1 MLIFLVK
8 GKEKMSNRIKKLR
21 LEKKI
26 SQQKLA
32 NEVGVTR
39 QAISLFEK
47 GERDPKLETW
57 IKLAGYFNVSI
68 PYLQGISKNKSSG
81 KSFSKKGYYT
91 DYWINQ
97 KKNIPKDKDNMMVEM
112 SAYLDQLDLNTFEEL
127 VSFFE
132 LAGRSENLSDK
143 AKKLLNTIDDLKE
156 IGYILDSTFY
166 FFESYIE
173 GLSGD
178 KDKLKLV
185 KKFDD
190 DFMKLYEKRF
200 DQK

>member
-1 MLIFLVK
+1 M
-8 GKEKMSNRIKKLR
+8 NRIKELR
-21 LEKKI
+21 KSKNVTLQEVSEKTGI
-26 SQQKLA
+26 SI
-32 NEVGVTR
+32 T
-39 QAISLFEK
+39 SLSFYEK
-47 GERDPKLETW
+47 GQRNPKIETLQ
-57 IKLAGYFNVSI
+57 KLAGYFNVSI